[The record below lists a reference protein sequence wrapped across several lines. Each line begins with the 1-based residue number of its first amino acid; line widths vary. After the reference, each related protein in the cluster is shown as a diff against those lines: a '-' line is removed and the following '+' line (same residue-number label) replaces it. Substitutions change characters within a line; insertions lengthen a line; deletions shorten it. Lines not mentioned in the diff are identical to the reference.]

1 MSSAKP
7 SPFGKSGQNVPG
19 DSAREAR
26 RKRAVISLSQT
37 RIHVQAFTRDLFP
50 GIATREELARQM
62 GIPEPRIQIWFQNRR
77 ARQHQQ
83 GPSGPSN
90 GRAQG
95 PGSAA
100 ATTTTAPEDQ
110 RAPPAVQSTS
120 PPLLPY
126 PPQESMPPSVAAA
139 APFVAPTFCVPG
151 TASGVCVGHPLMI
164 FLVQP
169 SPVASGMAGSRKL
182 GQRGPEKEDS
192 HTLLLKQDMVS
203 KLKSSE
209 PRAEI
214 KRAWQWL
221 GPRARQNSSYD
232 YSSSRGPK
240 GPTRCSEL
248 LSPLSTLPT
257 TGEHST
263 NGRGQIETQGPR
275 GEAPPEGIFCKEQVL
290 F

>member
-1 MSSAKP
+1 MGAEP
-7 SPFGKSGQNVPG
+7 PPALQSP
-19 DSAREAR
+19 
-26 RKRAVISLSQT
+26 
-37 RIHVQAFTRDLFP
+37 
-50 GIATREELARQM
+50 ELL
-62 GIPEPRIQIWFQNRR
+62 
-77 ARQHQQ
+77 
-83 GPSGPSN
+83 
-90 GRAQG
+90 G
-95 PGSAA
+95 PGPLGQQSAA
-100 ATTTTAPEDQ
+100 
-110 RAPPAVQSTS
+110 
-120 PPLLPY
+120 
-126 PPQESMPPSVAAA
+126 SVWLSHH
-139 APFVAPTFCVPG
+139 G
-151 TASGVCVGHPLMI
+151 
-164 FLVQP
+164 FLQVLQHLK
-169 SPVASGMAGSRKL
+169 RKL

-275 GEAPPEGIFCKEQVL
+275 GLDA
-290 F
+290 